1 MVPPEALGSR
11 SPPGRGGES
20 NRSTIQPGDPL
31 NLGKGIS
38 SAKADTGQNG
48 VDESIAK
55 RVTFYNLGHYTF

>member
-11 SPPGRGGES
+11 SLPGRGGAS
-20 NRSTIQPGDPL
+20 NRPTIQPGVPL
-31 NLGKGIS
+31 NLGKGTS

-55 RVTFYNLGHYTF
+55 RVTYI